1 MTESNVYKYL
11 YKGATSLA
19 LLLCVAYAFS
29 FGASYFWFF
38 DILRH
43 FVFQYFIGALT
54 LGVFFMFT
62 RKKYAAFAMLTVM
75 ICTVFEIYSVT
86 SQPPT
91 PPASGETI
99 KVALYNKLYFAQN
112 QKHLINWI
120 KEENP
125 DIVIIQE
132 ADPDALSTLKQNTD
146 YPYILE
152 RILPNPFGF
161 ILVSKYPI
169 SNPTIGETKRHVIN
183 NIYGHTHITIK
194 DKTVISVYNAHPVP
208 PVSYEHTTQRN
219 SDIDFIASLI
229 QKDSNHNIIVAGD
242 FNITP
247 YSPQFKKLLKKTN
260 LLNQYNSMLPVPSWP
275 SPFFDYL
282 FQIPIDHILHKGDLH
297 LIEKRRG
304 PSMGSDHYPLIATFA
319 IQ

>member
-1 MTESNVYKYL
+1 MAKSSFSKDS

-29 FGASYFWFF
+29 FAASYFWFF

-43 FVFQYFIGALT
+43 FVFQYLIGALI
-54 LGVFFMFT
+54 LGVYFIFA
-62 RKKYAAFAMLTVM
+62 RKKYAAFVM
-75 ICTVFEIYSVT
+75 MIVICCAIFEIYSVT
-86 SQPPT
+86 SKAT
-91 PPASGETI
+91 PPPKRENTI
-99 KVALYNKLYFAQN
+99 KVAVYNKLYFAQN
-112 QKHLINWI
+112 QKQLMHWI
-120 KEENP
+120 AGENP
-125 DIVIIQE
+125 DIIIIQE
-132 ADPDALSTLKQNTD
+132 ADPDALKVLKQNQD

-169 SNPTIGETKRHVIN
+169 TNPTIGETERHVIN
-183 NIYGHTHITIK
+183 NIYGHAHITINNK
-194 DKTVISVYNAHPVP
+194 IVTSVYAAHPVP
-208 PVSYEHTTQRN
+208 PVSHEHTAQRN
-219 SDIDFIASLI
+219 SDLDFIINLI
-229 QKDSNHNIIVAGD
+229 QNDQNKNIIVAGD

-260 LLNQYNSMLPVPSWP
+260 LLNQYTSVLPVPSWP
-275 SPFFDYL
+275 SPFFDYI

>member
-1 MTESNVYKYL
+1 MSENSFFKGL
-11 YKGATSLA
+11 HKGATSLA
-19 LLLCVAYAFS
+19 LLLCIAYAFS
-29 FGASYFWFF
+29 FGASTFWFS

-43 FVFQYFIGALT
+43 FIFQYCIGAT
-54 LGVFFMFT
+54 ILGGFFICI
-62 RKKYAAFAMLTVM
+62 RKRYAALIMLV
-75 ICTVFEIYSVT
+75 ILLCTAYEIYSVT
-86 SQPPT
+86 PKSPP
-91 PPASGETI
+91 PPASDETI

-112 QKHLINWI
+112 QKHLMNWI
-120 KEENP
+120 TEENP

-132 ADPDALSTLKQNTD
+132 ADPDALNTLKQNAD

-161 ILVSKYPI
+161 ILLSKYPI
-169 SNPTIGETKRHVIN
+169 SNPTIGETERHVIN
-183 NIYGHTHITIK
+183 NIYGHAHIAINE
-194 DKTVISVYNAHPVP
+194 KTVTSVYAVHPVP

-219 SDIDFIASLI
+219 RDLDIISELI
-229 QKDSNHNIIVAGD
+229 QNDPNKNIIVAGD

-260 LLNQYNSMLPVPSWP
+260 LLNQYTSMLPVPSWP
-275 SPFFDYL
+275 SPFFDYI